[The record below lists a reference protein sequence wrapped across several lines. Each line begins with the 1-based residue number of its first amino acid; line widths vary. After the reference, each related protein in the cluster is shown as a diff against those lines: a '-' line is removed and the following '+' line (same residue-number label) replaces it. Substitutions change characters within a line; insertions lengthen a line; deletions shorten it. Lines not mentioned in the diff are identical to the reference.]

1 MSEFVVKFWYPEVVD
16 DLSKLIQAI
25 EYYNVVWLRG
35 QRHSIAKGKLE
46 WLMQEQ
52 PDTLRTYQ
60 DVFTDAAM
68 VHKWLDEQI
77 KYEKA
82 KKRRWYLGPE
92 ARQEYGEIRK
102 TDVDMYVQSDSDI
115 KSLIDLQLM
124 VELHKKALEN
134 CVQSIEKRGIMLTN
148 ISKIRIAGQHEA
160 FIDSTHETR
169 VEEI

>member
-1 MSEFVVKFWYPEVVD
+1 MSEFVVKFWYPEIVE
-16 DLSKLIQAI
+16 DLSKVVEAI
-25 EYYNVVWLRG
+25 DYYASVWRRG
-35 QRHSIAKGKLE
+35 IRHSITKGKLE

-60 DVFTDAAM
+60 DVLTDVSM
-68 VHKWLDEQI
+68 VYKWLDERI

-82 KKRRWYLGPE
+82 KKRRWYLSPE
-92 ARQEYGEIRK
+92 AHEEYGEIKK

-115 KSLIDLQLM
+115 KALIELQLM
-124 VELHKKALEN
+124 VELYKRTLDN

-148 ISKIRIAGQHEA
+148 ITKVRIAGQHEA